1 MTVPFSRSQKG
12 FSLVDVMI
20 ALAVV
25 SGLGLIVAGFS
36 SSATKMLTGV
46 DKNNI
51 IADTMTEI
59 SLALEVPG
67 ACTQNLGAGF
77 GNGVVNV
84 SDPINGAQLQKISS
98 YLPDKTEARKILER
112 TKSFQAITVTDLRLI
127 PVVKLSD
134 ALVLTELQATFEH
147 SGGGPHVLI
156 RKLPILARVQQN
168 VVQECWLKR
177 DYQQVGFNQI
187 CDITS
192 NGAVNTVDENGK
204 CTLANGRWF
213 KGTPT
218 EAKCPIIGRLPVAAN
233 NRENCRMKR
242 PAGFVDSF
250 QTQTVILNNGE
261 TQKMGRDPYRLVLD
275 KDNKRCLCDWAEDIN
290 PSEYAT
296 AECEILCL
304 VP

>member
-1 MTVPFSRSQKG
+1 METQFSKSQKG
-12 FSLVDVMI
+12 FSLIDVMI
-20 ALAVV
+20 ALAVI

-59 SLALEVPG
+59 SLSMEVPG
-67 ACTQNLGAGF
+67 ACTQNLGPGL
-77 GNGVVNV
+77 GNGVVNI

-98 YLPDKTEARKILER
+98 YLPDKTESRKILEL
-112 TKSFQAITVTDLRLI
+112 TKSFQGITVTDLRLL

-147 SGGGPHVLI
+147 SGGGPKTLI
-156 RKLPILARVQQN
+156 RKIPILARVQQN

-177 DYQQVGFNQI
+177 DYAQVGFNQI

-218 EAKCPIIGRLPVAAN
+218 EAKCPIIGRLPAAAN
-233 NRENCRMKR
+233 RKENCRIKR
-242 PAGFVDSF
+242 PDGFVDNF
-250 QTQTVILNNGE
+250 QSQVVTLNNGE
-261 TQKMGRDPYRLVLD
+261 TQKMGREPYRLILD
-275 KDNKRCLCDWAEDIN
+275 KDNKRCLCDWAADIN
-290 PSEYAT
+290 PSQYAE